1 VTTALILNIT
11 FATVVFVAVLGLIV
25 AAIATQHK
33 DHGISLARRARVRR
47 RRETAQPRFS
57 GTFFTENA

>member
-1 VTTALILNIT
+1 MTTALILNIT

-25 AAIATQHK
+25 AAIATQHT
-33 DHGISLARRARVRR
+33 DHGVTLARQARARRR
-47 RRETAQPRFS
+47 PEIARPRFS

>member
-1 VTTALILNIT
+1 MTTALILNIT

-25 AAIATQHK
+25 AAVATQHK
-33 DHGISLARRARVRR
+33 DHGVTLARRARARR
-47 RRETAQPRFS
+47 RATAPPRFS